1 MGRMKDIAI
10 TGANAELAATRSR
23 RGRTSRQRGNSW
35 ERELATRLGGKRVG
49 WTGGKNDVVAGKGDW
64 LVIQAKL
71 GGAFSE
77 KYWRWIEALDA
88 RSDQLRVL
96 IVGDA
101 PGAGGRRRA
110 MVTMDLRDFEAWFG
124 AVEADK

>member
-1 MGRMKDIAI
+1 MGEMKNLAI
-10 TGANAELAATRSR
+10 DAANAERSR
-23 RGRTSRQRGNSW
+23 RGRTSRQRGNAW
-35 ERELATRLGGKRVG
+35 ERELAARLSGKRVG
-49 WTGGKNDVVAGKGDW
+49 WTGGKNDVIAGTDGW

-101 PGAGGRRRA
+101 PGPGGKRRA
-110 MVTMDLRDFEAWFG
+110 MVTMDLRDFEQWFG
-124 AVEADK
+124 AVERDK